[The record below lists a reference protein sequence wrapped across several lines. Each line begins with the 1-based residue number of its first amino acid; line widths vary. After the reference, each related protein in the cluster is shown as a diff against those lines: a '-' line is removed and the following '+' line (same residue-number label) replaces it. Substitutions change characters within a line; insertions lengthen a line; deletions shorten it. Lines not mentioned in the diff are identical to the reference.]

1 MPGYLLNK
9 AASVMCSHGA
19 TAMPTAVS
27 TRVKIDGQPAV
38 LQPGSWTVSGCP
50 SQPPPN
56 GPGMDTSGTFSS
68 GSTRVKIE
76 GKPVLLADSQS
87 TAAAT
92 GTPLTI
98 SNAGQTK
105 VKGV

>member
-1 MPGYLLNK
+1 MPGYLVNK

-19 TAMPTAVS
+19 SASPTQAS

-38 LQPGSWTVSGCP
+38 LQAAPWSVSGCS

-56 GPGMDTSGTFSS
+56 GPGVDVTGTFST

-76 GKPVLLADSQS
+76 GQPVLLADSKA
-87 TAAAT
+87 TASAT

-98 SNAGQTK
+98 SSAGQTK